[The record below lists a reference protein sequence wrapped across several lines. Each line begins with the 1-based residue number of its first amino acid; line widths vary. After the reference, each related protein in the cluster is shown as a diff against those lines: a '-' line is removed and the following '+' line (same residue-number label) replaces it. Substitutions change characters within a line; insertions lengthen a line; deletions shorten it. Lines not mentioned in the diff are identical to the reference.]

1 MADQLTTRGDG
12 GTYVDHH
19 FPVPH
24 LHEAVAGVRRRAH
37 ALLADWGL
45 AADTLEDALLV
56 VSELITNAVLH
67 ALPPAVLRLRW
78 SETEECGTLHIA
90 VTDGGPAPREPR
102 SAEETEPDEHGGAGS
117 ASSPRSRP
125 ATEPTRAMG
134 ESSPAGRRCPSA
146 DRCGGEPVA
155 QPVGR
160 GPAAAC
166 QGVCP
171 RPV

>member
-1 MADQLTTRGDG
+1 MADQLTIPWTG

-24 LHEAVAGVRRRAH
+24 LHEAVATVRRRAH

-78 SETEECGTLHIA
+78 SETKGCGTLHIA
-90 VTDGGPAPREPR
+90 VTDGGPVPRGPG
-102 SAEETEPDEHGGAGS
+102 SAEETEPDEHGRGLCIVTALS
-117 ASSPRSRP
+117 ARHGTDPGHGGVV
-125 ATEPTRAMG
+125 TRWAEM
-134 ESSPAGRRCPSA
+134 
-146 DRCGGEPVA
+146 
-155 QPVGR
+155 PVG
-160 GPAAAC
+160 
-166 QGVCP
+166 
-171 RPV
+171 